1 MEFSD
6 ANGSEIEQMGD
17 MVENGIRELAKK
29 FPDLLPPP
37 EGLGHLAAIHF
48 RSVGKAAK
56 FTKIMNDMCVD
67 ISAQLYK
74 PDCPPAVLLKP
85 PVITNETVIEVILEK
100 IEEGLLK
107 LK

>member
-1 MEFSD
+1 MD
-6 ANGSEIEQMGD
+6 
-17 MVENGIRELAKK
+17 
-29 FPDLLPPP
+29 
-37 EGLGHLAAIHF
+37 
-48 RSVGKAAK
+48 KAAE

-85 PVITNETVIEVILEK
+85 PVITDERVVEILLEK

>member
-1 MEFSD
+1 MEFVA
-6 ANGSEIEQMGD
+6 ANGDEMTKMGD
-17 MVENGIRELAKK
+17 MLENGVRALAAKY
-29 FPDLLPPP
+29 PEILPPP
-37 EGLGHLAAIHF
+37 EGLGHLSAIHF
-48 RSVGKAAK
+48 KSVEKAAE

-85 PVITNETVIEVILEK
+85 PVITDEAIIEVILAK